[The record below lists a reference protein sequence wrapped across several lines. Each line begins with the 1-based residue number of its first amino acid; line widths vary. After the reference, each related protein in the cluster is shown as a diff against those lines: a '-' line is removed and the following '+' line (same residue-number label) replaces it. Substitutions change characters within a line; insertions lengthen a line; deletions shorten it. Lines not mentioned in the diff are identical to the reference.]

1 MSQKK
6 ETETRENTQR
16 IDKWLWTVRIYK
28 TRSLAAEECKKG
40 RILIEG
46 MPVKPSRA
54 VKVGEMVTVRKMP
67 VMYTYEILDI
77 PSSRLPAKRVE
88 EFMRNLT
95 PDEELA
101 KLDMNRLAAS
111 IKRDRGAGRP
121 TKKERRVLDRLKGK

>member
-1 MSQKK
+1 MSQNNI
-6 ETETRENTQR
+6 ESRENTQR

-40 RILIEG
+40 RVLIDG
-46 MPVKPSRA
+46 IPVKPSRI

-67 VMYTYEILDI
+67 VIYTYEVLDI

-95 PDEELA
+95 PEEELA
-101 KLDMNRLAAS
+101 KLDMNRMAAS
-111 IKRDRGAGRP
+111 IQRDRGTGRP
-121 TKKERRVLDRLKGK
+121 TKKERLILDKLKGK

>member
-1 MSQKK
+1 MSQNNI
-6 ETETRENTQR
+6 ESRENTQR

-40 RILIEG
+40 RVLIDG
-46 MPVKPSRA
+46 IPVKPSRI

-67 VMYTYEILDI
+67 VIYTYEVLDI

-95 PDEELA
+95 PEEELA
-101 KLDMNRLAAS
+101 KLDMNRMAAS
-111 IKRDRGAGRP
+111 IQRDRGTGRP
-121 TKKERRVLDRLKGK
+121 TKKERRILDKLKGK